1 MVGLILDGKSITGS
15 YQVGAYYALKKCHV
29 RFKATLG
36 RGIGAFNAAML
47 TVKKDKL
54 LKEIWTDATLKDIL
68 DLEDEM
74 VIKFFKENNLLDEEN
89 IKNISTK
96 KLEEGM
102 KISNFSA
109 FVRNNIKEDEINS
122 SKIKYSMISLKKNK
136 IEPIKLYSD
145 NIKKGDLAD
154 YIVSSA
160 YMPLLIG
167 YDKSNPWLVPMLE
180 KIDCEKIY
188 YVNADNVEY
197 NFDKYDAEVIEI
209 KPSLSFGHAFF
220 DKENPLINMRRGYL
234 DTLKAFE
241 KYDGDSYYFEKKKDS
256 FYQKVIKHVD
266 EELLNVAGVILKSN
280 STKET
285 VIKALE
291 YMLNSTNQNNMNIY
305 NPIDVIRY
313 GKTLKTRGIIF
324 DFIRSLNK

>member
-15 YQVGAYYALKKCHV
+15 YQVGAYYALKKCRV
-29 RFKATLG
+29 RYKAILG
-36 RGIGAFNAAML
+36 RGIGSFNAAML
-47 TVKKDKL
+47 TVKKSKL
-54 LKEIWTDATLKDIL
+54 LRDIWTDSTLKDIL

-74 VIKFFKENNLLDEEN
+74 VVKFFRDNDLLEEGNL
-89 IKNISTK
+89 KNISTK

-109 FVRNNIKEDEINS
+109 FVRNNIKEEDINS

-167 YDKSNPWLVPMLE
+167 YDKSNPWMIPMLE
-180 KIDCEKIY
+180 KIGCEKIY
-188 YVNADNVEY
+188 YVNSDNVDY
-197 NFDKYDAEVIEI
+197 NFEKYDAEVIEI
-209 KPSLSFGHAFF
+209 KPSLTFGHAFF
-220 DKENPLINMRRGYL
+220 DKENPLVNMRRGYL
-234 DTLKAFE
+234 DTLKAFD

-256 FYQKVIKHVD
+256 FYEKVTKYVD
-266 EELLNVAGVILKSN
+266 EELKSVATVLLNSN

-291 YMLNSTNQNNMNIY
+291 YMLNSTNQSNINIY
-305 NPIDVIRY
+305 NPKDVIRF
-313 GKTLKTRGIIF
+313 GKTLKTRGIVF
-324 DFIRSLNK
+324 DFIRNLKI